1 MGKERAQGGQGGRG
15 ARGAGDDMFTK
26 KRAPAPAA
34 GVRAPQAPMGVKYQM
49 NPSPR
54 KGPPQ
59 GPGPAR
65 GQAQVGRGSGVAA
78 VKASRTQQP
87 MGGTFLTGMMEGDYE
102 EESDLEAARRER
114 RRQQA
119 QASDGQ
125 RGLKQRVQVLFP
137 THICHC
143 SFGDSSEPFLWC
155 VQARKARATEQVSGA
170 RRHEAAL
177 KEVRA
182 PSSVHPL
189 DHLAHTASR
198 SSSLPLSLTVSYRTA
213 PCLVLHTCTSGR
225 CTRARAPCPS
235 ATAPWRPCRWVTPVQ
250 GLIA

>member
-1 MGKERAQGGQGGRG
+1 
-15 ARGAGDDMFTK
+15 MFTK

-87 MGGTFLTGMMEGDYE
+87 MGGTFLTGMEGDYE

-125 RGLKQRVQVLFP
+125 RGLKQRVQVPFPTLFLP

-143 SFGDSSEPFLWC
+143 SFGGDSSEPFLWC
-155 VQARKARATEQVSGA
+155 TQARKARATEQASGA

-177 KEVRA
+177 KEVRTC
-182 PSSVHPL
+182 PL
-189 DHLAHTASR
+189 L
-198 SSSLPLSLTVSYRTA
+198 
-213 PCLVLHTCTSGR
+213 
-225 CTRARAPCPS
+225 RAPP
-235 ATAPWRPCRWVTPVQ
+235 
-250 GLIA
+250 

>member
-1 MGKERAQGGQGGRG
+1 VSFLCVYYRQYDHLVGKERAQGGQGGRG

-59 GPGPAR
+59 GPAR
-65 GQAQVGRGSGVAA
+65 GAPVGRGSGVAA

-87 MGGTFLTGMMEGDYE
+87 MGGTFLTGMEADYE

-125 RGLKQRVQVLFP
+125 RGLKQRVQVPLPTAFP
-137 THICHC
+137 STHCPC
-143 SFGDSSEPFLWC
+143 GDSSEPFFWC
-155 VQARKARATEQVSGA
+155 AQARKARATEQASGA

-177 KEVRA
+177 KEVCA
-182 PSSVHPL
+182 SSSVHPL
-189 DHLAHTASR
+189 DQLVHRVSR
-198 SSSLPLSLTVSYRTA
+198 SS
-213 PCLVLHTCTSGR
+213 
-225 CTRARAPCPS
+225 
-235 ATAPWRPCRWVTPVQ
+235 
-250 GLIA
+250 